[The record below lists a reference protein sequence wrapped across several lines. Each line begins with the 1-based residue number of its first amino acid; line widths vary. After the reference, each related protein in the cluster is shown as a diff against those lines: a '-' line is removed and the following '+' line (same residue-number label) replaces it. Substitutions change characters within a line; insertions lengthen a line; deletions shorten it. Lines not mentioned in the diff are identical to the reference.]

1 MDEKGKGGEGRESK
15 EAWGEEERTPP
26 PRNPV
31 SSFERERFIEAFL
44 TCLVRA
50 SSIKF

>member
-26 PRNPV
+26 PETLYLV
-31 SSFERERFIEAFL
+31 LRERGSL
-44 TCLVRA
+44 KP
-50 SSIKF
+50 S